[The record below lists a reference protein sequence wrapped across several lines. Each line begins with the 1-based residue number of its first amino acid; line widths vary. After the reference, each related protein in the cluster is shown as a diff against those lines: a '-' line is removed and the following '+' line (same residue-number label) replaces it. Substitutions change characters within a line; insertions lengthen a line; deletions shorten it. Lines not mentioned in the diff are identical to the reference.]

1 MPAKKYRVR
10 LTSKQRSD
18 LSHLVQ
24 LETVASY
31 KRLHAYILLKA
42 DENSDLTAC
51 NDQQISEALKICK
64 RTVERVRQRFV
75 EHGMDA
81 ALNRAP
87 RSRNKPHKL
96 NNVQEAELVKLAASH
111 PPEGH
116 QQWTLRL
123 LAQQMVKLNYV
134 DTLSHETVRRVLKKH
149 THSSHV

>member
-10 LTSKQRSD
+10 LTNKQRAE
-18 LSHLVQ
+18 LSRLVQ
-24 LETVASY
+24 LETVVNY
-31 KRLHAYILLKA
+31 KRLHAHILLKA
-42 DENSDLTAC
+42 DENNSSTAC

-64 RTVERVRQRFV
+64 RTVERMRQRFV
-75 EHGMDA
+75 EQGMEA

-96 NNVQEAELVKLAASH
+96 NNSQEAELLKLAASQ

-123 LAQQMVKLNYV
+123 LAQQMVKLHYV
-134 DTLSHETVRRVLKKH
+134 DTLSHETVRRVLKK
-149 THSSHV
+149 THV